1 VKKISAAIQVLR
13 HGSAVADPAT
23 WKSRQVAANA
33 LLGLLVGGSALASA
47 FGWIPEPLSQEI
59 LMQVAEGA
67 VLVVLAVINILATWA
82 TSEKVGVGKKPSLS
96 SPAAPS
102 DSELRNTSDDV
113 QTVSGSTPSKPKGRG
128 KSSADKS
135 RDTWLG

>member
-82 TSEKVGVGKKPSLS
+82 TSEKVGVGKKPESP
-96 SPAAPS
+96 SPAASAAP
-102 DSELRNTSDDV
+102 ELLDTSNDV
-113 QTVSGSTPSKPKGRG
+113 QTVSRSTAGKPKRRS
-128 KSSADKS
+128 KSSAEDS
-135 RDTWLG
+135 RSTWLD

>member
-82 TSEKVGVGKKPSLS
+82 TSEKVGVGKKLGPPSS
-96 SPAAPS
+96 AAPAAP
-102 DSELRNTSDDV
+102 ELRDTADDV
-113 QTVSGSTPSKPKGRG
+113 QAVPRSTAGKPKG
-128 KSSADKS
+128 KSKS
-135 RDTWLG
+135 PAEDSRSTWLD